1 MNFKLILF
9 FSVAGFY
16 MNTCAAQ
23 TTISGDRSQKSIS
36 QRRYGLDPKITL
48 PSRVQRASAETF
60 QKFSDAGMNP
70 KEHMLTAVEK
80 QVVMAAF
87 KALPRLYQ
95 AVLKDHLQSI
105 SFMDD
110 MPNTALTASL
120 NPEDPFRLYNIT
132 FRAAILHEDV
142 SEWLSKKERTCF
154 DGAGSD
160 ITISLS
166 AGKLN
171 ALVYVLMHEAT
182 HVLDGSLGI
191 LPTDQA
197 GSKANPAFPGDDF
210 VKGIW
215 ASRAQFDPIL
225 QDSLLAKNRFKGGGR
240 GTVLPSS
247 QATQMYASLQASPF
261 VSLYSTSSWHE
272 DLAELVTIYHLTQVL
287 KQPFRIVVEQKGK
300 VIFSYEP
307 MRSALVRSRLA
318 MARQFYS

>member
-1 MNFKLILF
+1 MIKLILF

-23 TTISGDRSQKSIS
+23 TTISGDTSRQSIS
-36 QRRYGLDPKITL
+36 QRRYGLDREISL
-48 PSRVQRASAETF
+48 SSRVRRASPETF
-60 QKFSDAGMNP
+60 QKFRDAGMNP
-70 KEHMLTAVEK
+70 KEHVMTAAEK
-80 QVVMAAF
+80 QVVASAF
-87 KALPRLYQ
+87 KMLPALYKSI
-95 AVLKDHLQSI
+95 LKDHLQSI

-120 NPEDPFRLYNIT
+120 NPDDPFRLYNIT

-154 DGAGSD
+154 DGTGSD
-160 ITISLS
+160 ITISLA

-197 GSKANPAFPGDDF
+197 GSKANPAFPGDNF
-210 VKGIW
+210 VKGVW
-215 ASRAQFDPIL
+215 ASREQFDREL

-240 GTVLPSS
+240 GTVLPNS
-247 QATQMYASLQASPF
+247 QATRLYASLQASPF

-272 DLAELVTIYHLTQVL
+272 DLAELVRVYHLTQVL
-287 KQPFRIVVEQKGK
+287 KQPFRFVVQQKGK
-300 VIFSYEP
+300 VIYSYKP
-307 MRSALVRSRLA
+307 MRSDRVKSRLA
-318 MARQFYS
+318 MARQFYY